1 MASGIRN
8 LFPDHEAAA
17 GRLPGK
23 GIQCPELL
31 PSPSRPPAPCSA
43 ACLHRSTAC
52 CWPTRNRPSATVT
65 FPAAASDLPPSKPR
79 RSSAHGPNKPVWPRS
94 SGPFFFARFRPSVAL
109 RCETP
114 CRTVVCDE
122 LLTSGVRNV
131 LAALGTQSHNV
142 RPQIGPGA
150 HKPTCGKIVLAHW
163 NIIYQNFNN
172 AAPAA
177 LRVSFKKARIRRK
190 R

>member
-94 SGPFFFARFRPSVAL
+94 SGPFFLPVSGRASRCAAKRLAVELSATNCS
-109 RCETP
+109 RQACETFLP
-114 CRTVVCDE
+114 LSARGPTMSAHRSARVHI
-122 LLTSGVRNV
+122 NQ
-131 LAALGTQSHNV
+131 LAAKSCL
-142 RPQIGPGA
+142 RIG
-150 HKPTCGKIVLAHW
+150 I
-163 NIIYQNFNN
+163 
-172 AAPAA
+172 
-177 LRVSFKKARIRRK
+177 
-190 R
+190 